1 MQEYTVMIFRDHSS
15 PVRRYKVAH
24 QLLKRAALGAAGAA
38 LVMAVVLVDYVRVRS
53 DVGELEAL
61 RTETGR
67 QREQIRDFTHKME
80 QLDDQFAR
88 LAEFERKVRVIANL
102 PGAVAETEV
111 GSVPSGVGGGEDDES
126 SLVRE
131 ELVPAAAQGS
141 RAARPRPAPL
151 PGADWH
157 SALDADAT
165 RLLHGAEF
173 RERSFEELVEQLRG
187 KSERLASTPSVW
199 PARGWLTSG
208 FGRRISPFTGKPHMH
223 LGIDIAAERG
233 TAVLAPARGRVAF
246 VGVRGALGKTLE
258 IDHGFGMTTIYGH
271 CEAIHVRPGQRVE
284 RGQWVAAIGSSGRS
298 TGPHLHYAIK
308 AAGRAV
314 DPRHYILD

>member
-24 QLLKRAALGAAGAA
+24 QLLKRVALGAAGAL

-53 DVGELEAL
+53 DVAELEAL

-67 QREQIRDFTHKME
+67 QREQIRDFTHKVEM
-80 QLDDQFAR
+80 LDAQFAR
-88 LAEFERKVRVIANL
+88 LSEFERKVRVIANL

-111 GSVPSGVGGGEDDES
+111 GAVPNGVGGGEDEES

-141 RAARPRPAPL
+141 RAARPPAVQAAG
-151 PGADWH
+151 PGWH
-157 SALDADAT
+157 SELGAAAGRLLDAAQI
-165 RLLHGAEF
+165 
-173 RERSFEELVEQLRG
+173 RERSFEELVEQLHG

-199 PARGWLTSG
+199 PAKGWLTSG
-208 FGRRISPFTGKPHMH
+208 FGRRISPFTGKPHLH
-223 LGIDIAAERG
+223 QGIDIAAERG
-233 TAVLAPARGRVAF
+233 TGILAPARGRVAF
-246 VGVRGALGKTLE
+246 VGSRGALGRTLE
-258 IDHGFGMTTIYGH
+258 IDHGFGTTTIFGH
-271 CEAIHVRPGQRVE
+271 CDAIHVKPGQHVE
-284 RGQWVAAIGSSGRS
+284 RGQWIAAIGSSGRS
-298 TGPHLHYAIK
+298 TGPHLHYGIK
-308 AAGRAV
+308 LAGRAV